1 MSTITTNQDS
11 IAFLTKKVNALY
23 KRAEFLTSIMDDL
36 YESGNVLTE
45 RQKQIAVEYVPFIP
59 KKNATNVEPLPNSV
73 PNNYRDNSSDPL
85 TFKGETVYPTKQ
97 DLKGILPDIIH
108 APTTKY
114 FTSMLNWGSLSQKQY
129 DILLRIWGE
138 IVDKGW
144 YLRKS

>member
-36 YESGNVLTE
+36 YVSGNVLTE

-73 PNNYRDNSSDPL
+73 PNNYRDNSSDQL
-85 TFKGETVYPTKQ
+85 TFLGQPVYPSKQ
-97 DLKGILPDIIH
+97 DLRDALPKIVH
-108 APTTKY
+108 APTIKY

-129 DILLRIWGE
+129 DTLVRIWGE
-138 IVDKGW
+138 YADKGW
-144 YLRKS
+144 YVK